1 MAVVLQYP
9 DTIKRRFGRRI
20 GQPTGISRQPLRP
33 PPRCGI
39 PLRQN
44 GRRHRDT
51 AVPFRRRPP
60 VPVPSDDA
68 DALRPHPD
76 EPAETTPQT
85 AKKRPQG
92 ENYKFATKSPPTF
105 VPQTKDK
112 RDETNPDS
120 TLPAAPHGPLRTGRP
135 PSRYLSGRLRFRI
148 RMPKILKSAIFSLLS
163 QDYR

>member
-1 MAVVLQYP
+1 MPLFLQYP

-33 PPRCGI
+33 PPRSGI

-44 GRRHRDT
+44 GCRHRDT

-60 VPVPSDDA
+60 RSRTVQRCGRSASDPENR
-68 DALRPHPD
+68 LKQHR
-76 EPAETTPQT
+76 
-85 AKKRPQG
+85 RPQKNG
-92 ENYKFATKSPPTF
+92 RKAKITNSLQNRPRPLFRKQKTKEMKRIPIPPF
-105 VPQTKDK
+105 
-112 RDETNPDS
+112 R
-120 TLPAAPHGPLRTGRP
+120 PLRTARFGRGRP

-148 RMPKILKSAIFSLLS
+148 RMPKILNSAIFSLLS